1 MPATLMTPD
10 AAMPQRDPLALV
22 RWLDVALVIVTAPV
36 AILAGAPALGLAAGA
51 ILWIVQRVGGY
62 WLEQRARAASD
73 AKTFTG
79 LMLASTL
86 GRAWVVGLTI
96 LAVGLAGER
105 EDGLAAAI
113 LVISAFTLYFAL
125 ALFTR
130 PTSSSN
136 RSPQP

>member
-1 MPATLMTPD
+1 MQVTPMPTSPD
-10 AAMPQRDPLALV
+10 AIPARDPLAYV
-22 RWLDVALVIVTAPV
+22 RWMDVILVVLTAPV
-36 AILAGAPALGLAAGA
+36 VMLAGAPALGISAGA
-51 ILWIVQRVGGY
+51 VLWVVQRAGGY
-62 WLEQRARAASD
+62 LIEQRARAATD

-125 ALFTR
+125 ALILR
-130 PTSSSN
+130 PSN
-136 RSPQP
+136 RSNTPS